1 MTETKTETK
10 PATAAQPET
19 AVTAADLLQADRAAQ
34 RRNAVRTGLR
44 AGADNGRFG
53 RF

>member
-1 MTETKTETK
+1 MTETKTDTK
-10 PATAAQPET
+10 PATTQPET